1 MRIKSKLLASFL
13 VATLV
18 PVLIVA
24 LLTIRNVTEQA
35 RSNFEEASSLDVR
48 LVDNTFVTFFASVGH
63 TVSAMAEYPAVRD
76 TASGELT
83 TYFGEARKPR
93 EVATAKG
100 GREKQ
105 IFDYFSTIG
114 DNNPAFGYVY
124 MSDTEGGYVEWPG
137 TGDYG
142 DWDPRKRPWYSI
154 GKDANFQLGRRDGY
168 YWEPDDAVYVS
179 VLKGFKDM
187 SGNFAGVVAA
197 DVSLKAL
204 TDMTQKIRFGETGFF
219 MLVEGNGTLL
229 VDGHQPANNFK
240 KLSEL
245 PGDHFATIAN
255 TANGLVEVSIDGV
268 DYIANVYTSPE
279 LGWKFIGFMQ
289 TDEIF
294 ANAHKLTWLTLI
306 VSAVLVLLF
315 GIAGV
320 IIANRI
326 VTPINLVKEGL
337 RTIAQGE
344 GDLTRRLNLLSRDET
359 GELAKWFNQFI
370 ESTQAMIKVIK
381 DNAISMH
388 GVSNQTNERT
398 TAMTASLQRQ
408 LGAVEQI
415 VTAVTQMSS
424 AANEVAQT
432 CVRTAEVSEQGLQ
445 ATRNGKEVIARS
457 TAGVNNLGASIQDS
471 SKVIQELERETVSIN
486 NILST
491 IQQIAEQTNLLALNA
506 AIEAARA
513 GEQGRGFAVV
523 ADEVRNL
530 AKRTQDSTG
539 EINNILNLLVSRI
552 TEVTTTMDQSLS
564 ESNKAIE
571 LASEVLDA
579 FENIENAVQTIRD
592 MTMQIATATEEQHLV
607 TEDINQNVVAIN
619 DAVNQVSS
627 QAMEVEQ
634 YSHEQR
640 ELSSALKQLVVRF
653 RTE

>member
-1 MRIKSKLLASFL
+1 MKIKTKLLVSFV

-35 RSNFEEASSLDVR
+35 RTHFRDSSSLDVK
-48 LVDNTFVTFFASVGH
+48 LVDNTFVTFFNSVGH
-63 TVSAMAEYPAVRD
+63 TVSAMADYPALRD
-76 TASGELT
+76 TQGGELS
-83 TYFGEARKPR
+83 TYFGDAQKPSQ
-93 EVATAKG
+93 VATAHG

-105 IFDYFSTIG
+105 IFDYFSSIG
-114 DNNPAFGYVY
+114 ENNPTLGYVY
-124 MSDTEGGYVEWPG
+124 MSDTAGAYVEWPG

-154 GKDANFQLGRRDGY
+154 GKEANFTLARRDGY

-179 VLKGFKDM
+179 VLKGFKDQAG
-187 SGNFAGVVAA
+187 SFAGVVAV

-219 MLVEGNGTLL
+219 MLVESSGTLL
-229 VDGHQPANNFK
+229 VDGHHPQNNFK

-245 PGDHFATIAN
+245 KDDYFTTIGK
-255 TANGLVEVSIDGV
+255 TEIGVIEVSIDGV
-268 DYIANVYTSPE
+268 DYLANVYTSPE

-294 ANAHKLTWLTLI
+294 ASAHELTWLTLG

-315 GIAGV
+315 ALAGV
-320 IIANRI
+320 VIANRI

-344 GDLTRRLNLLSRDET
+344 GDLTRRLSLLSKDET
-359 GELAKWFNQFI
+359 GELADWFNQFI
-370 ESTQAMIKVIK
+370 ESTQSMIRVIK
-381 DNAISMH
+381 ENAISMH
-388 GVSNQTNERT
+388 EVSDQTNERT
-398 TAMTASLQRQ
+398 TAMSAGLQQQ
-408 LGAVEQI
+408 LSAVEQI
-415 VTAVTQMSS
+415 VTAVTEMSS

-432 CVRTAEVSEQGLQ
+432 CVRTAEASKQGLE
-445 ATRNGKEVIARS
+445 ATSNGKDVIARS
-457 TAGVNNLGASIQDS
+457 TAGVNALGGSIENA
-471 SKVIQELERETVSIN
+471 SKVIQELERETVNIN

-552 TEVTTTMDQSLS
+552 SEVTSTMDSSLS
-564 ESNKAIE
+564 ESAKAIE
-571 LASEVLDA
+571 LAGEVMGA
-579 FENIENAVQTIRD
+579 FENIEGAMQMIRD
-592 MTMQIATATEEQHLV
+592 MTMQIAAATEEQHLV
-607 TEDINQNVVAIN
+607 TEDINQNIVAIN
-619 DAVNQVSS
+619 DAVNRVSG

-634 YSHEQR
+634 YSREQK
-640 ELSSALKQLVVRF
+640 EVSSALKQLVVRF

>member
-1 MRIKSKLLASFL
+1 MKIKTKLLASFL

-35 RSNFEEASSLDVR
+35 STHFRESSSLDVQ
-48 LVDNTFVTFFASVGH
+48 LVDNTFVTFFNSVGH
-63 TVSAMAEYPAVRD
+63 TVSAMAAYPAVRD
-76 TASGELT
+76 TNGGELS
-83 TYFGEARKPR
+83 TYFGEAQKPSQ
-93 EVATAKG
+93 VATAHG

-114 DNNPAFGYVY
+114 NNNPALGYVY
-124 MSDTEGGYVEWPG
+124 MSDAKGAYVEWPG

-142 DWDPRKRPWYSI
+142 NWDPRKRPWFDI
-154 GKDANFQLGRRDGY
+154 GKDANFQLARRDGY

-179 VLKGFKDM
+179 VLKGFKDQA
-187 SGNFAGVVAA
+187 GNFAGVVAV

-219 MLVEGNGTLL
+219 MLVENSGTLL
-229 VDGHQPANNFK
+229 VDGHKPSNNFK
-240 KLSEL
+240 KLGEL
-245 PGDHFATIAN
+245 QDDYFATIER
-255 TANGLVEVSIDGV
+255 TQNGLIEVSIDGV
-268 DYIANVYTSPE
+268 DYMANVYTSPE
-279 LGWKFIGFMQ
+279 LGWKFIGFKQ

-294 ANAHKLTWLTLI
+294 ASANELTWLTLI

-320 IIANRI
+320 VIANRI

-344 GDLTRRLNLLSRDET
+344 GDLTRRLSLLSKDET
-359 GELAKWFNQFI
+359 GELANWFNQFI

-388 GVSNQTNERT
+388 GVSDQTNART
-398 TAMTASLQRQ
+398 TAMSASLQRQ

-415 VTAVTQMSS
+415 VTAVTEMSS

-432 CVRTAEVSEQGLQ
+432 CVRTADASKQGLE

-457 TAGVNNLGASIQDS
+457 TDGVNNLGASILSS

-539 EINNILNLLVSRI
+539 EINNILNLLVKRI
-552 TEVTTTMDQSLS
+552 SEVTTSMSQSLA
-564 ESNKAIE
+564 ESDKAIE
-571 LASEVLDA
+571 LASEVMEA
-579 FENIENAVQTIRD
+579 FENIEGSVQMIRD

-619 DAVNQVSS
+619 DAVSQVSN

-634 YSHEQR
+634 YSREQQ
-640 ELSSALKQLVVRF
+640 ELSSALKQLVGRF